1 MGNPQLVAFSAA
13 GVENRGPAVSPQWLQ
28 QFERMMLQ
36 EQLNV
41 SLVDSETNDSRHRSL
56 VMGYAV

>member
-13 GVENRGPAVSPQWLQ
+13 GVENGGPAASLQWLQ

-41 SLVDSETNDSRHRSL
+41 SLVDSEAIDSRHKSI
-56 VMGYAV
+56 VMG

>member
-1 MGNPQLVAFSAA
+1 MAFSAA

-41 SLVDSETNDSRHRSL
+41 SLVDSEATHSCHKIH
-56 VMGYAV
+56 VMGCAI